1 MRSMMRAWGVVP
13 LLAGVLG
20 CASTKD
26 APTKAQITENV
37 TAQATVLAVDKAT
50 REVTLQDSDGSRWI
64 LVCGRDVRNFDR
76 INAGDKV
83 QAHYTVSVTARRLSA
98 DEPDTAPTLAVAA
111 ARAAP
116 GELPAG
122 ALGAGA
128 AMTVVVKS
136 VDKAKHIVTFTDP
149 GGALHAVQAE
159 RDEGKRFV
167 EGLKPGDRVELV
179 CGESFALSVDRG

>member
-1 MRSMMRAWGVVP
+1 MRPMMRVSGVA
-13 LLAGVLG
+13 LLFAGVLG

-37 TAQATVLAVDKAT
+37 TAQATVLNVNKAT
-50 REVTLQDSDGSRWI
+50 REVTLEDSGGSRWV

-76 INAGDKV
+76 IAKGDKV
-83 QAHYTVSVTARRLSA
+83 RAHYTVSVTARRLAA
-98 DEPDTAPTLAVAA
+98 DEADTAPTLAVAA

-128 AMTVVVKS
+128 VMTVVVKS

-149 GGALHAVQAE
+149 GGALHAIEAE

-167 EGLKPGDRVELV
+167 EGLKPGDRVELA
-179 CGESFALSVDRG
+179 CGESLALTVDRD